1 MAVYK
6 IISLK
11 SITILY
17 NEINNMI
24 EENKEDLKYSSLF
37 VISLFYELL
46 CMLCYFADAKEDSEN
61 VKMTETKIK
70 TFLKKYGHD
79 LPNLNRF
86 RDFRDF
92 LSQGLFRELVKVFRN
107 RYLAAFSDE
116 LKSCLIYFEVDD
128 PNIDLYQL
136 FNDLSE
142 LYTRME
148 SEVLCRTSLNDSE

>member
-1 MAVYK
+1 
-6 IISLK
+6 
-11 SITILY
+11 
-17 NEINNMI
+17 
-24 EENKEDLKYSSLF
+24 
-37 VISLFYELL
+37 
-46 CMLCYFADAKEDSEN
+46 MLCYFADAKEDSEN

-92 LSQGLFRELVKVFRN
+92 LSHGLFRELVKVFRN
-107 RYLAAFSDE
+107 RYLAAFFDE

-148 SEVLCRTSLNDSE
+148 SEVLYRTSLNDSE